1 MSTFHVNF
9 KNAMLDAISPVSMR
23 LHDGDPGS
31 SGTNNQVYE
40 DVSPA
45 ELAQEACSF
54 ADASGG
60 ERAPE
65 ANVEFTNLEANQNV
79 TWFSVWTAGND
90 FVGKGKITEGDTS
103 ANSAGEFTVTT
114 QSKLQLLDP
123 S

>member
-9 KNAMLDAISPVSMR
+9 KNAMLDALNPVSMR

-31 SGTNNQVYE
+31 TGTANQVYE

-45 ELAQEACSF
+45 ELAQEACTF
-54 ADASGG
+54 ADASSG
-60 ERAPE
+60 ERALD

-90 FVGKGKITEGDTS
+90 FVGKGQITEGDTS